1 MRLMS
6 IKKVVVGIDFSEGS
20 DAAMEQAFSLAAV
33 FKANVDL
40 VHVVEPG
47 ILAAPAA
54 LGSMALVDGPA
65 LFEQIDEALTA
76 RAEKASAAGL
86 VCQTNS
92 LQGIAAREIVRHAQK
107 VGADL
112 IVVGTHGRTG
122 MQHVVLGSVAER
134 VVQHSPCPV
143 LVIPQRGRAN

>member
-1 MRLMS
+1 MS
-6 IKKVVVGIDFSEGS
+6 IKRVVVGVDFSEGG

-33 FKANVDL
+33 FKAPLDL

-47 ILAAPAA
+47 VLAAPAA
-54 LGSMALVDGPA
+54 LGAMALVDGPA

-76 RAEKASAAGL
+76 RAEKAASAGL

-92 LQGIAAREIVRHAQK
+92 LQGVPARELVRHAQK

-122 MQHVVLGSVAER
+122 IQHVVLGSVAER
-134 VVQHSPCPV
+134 VVQHSTCPV
-143 LVIPQRGRAN
+143 LVIPQRGGAN